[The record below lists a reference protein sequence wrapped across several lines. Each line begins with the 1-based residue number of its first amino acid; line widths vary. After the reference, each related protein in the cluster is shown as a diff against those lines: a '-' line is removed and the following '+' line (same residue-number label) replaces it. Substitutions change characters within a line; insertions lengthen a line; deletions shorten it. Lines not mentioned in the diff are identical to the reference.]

1 MLEKIGLNGER
12 RIAGGEMPPRKG
24 NAFTQWSNMEM
35 VSLCDR
41 IILRFF

>member
-1 MLEKIGLNGER
+1 MLEKIGLNGGR
-12 RIAGGEMPPRKG
+12 QIAGGEMPARKG
-24 NAFTQWSNMEM
+24 KAFTQWSNMEI

>member
-1 MLEKIGLNGER
+1 MLEKIGLNGGR
-12 RIAGGEMPPRKG
+12 RIAGGEMPVRKG
-24 NAFTQWSNMEM
+24 KVLDLWSNMEN